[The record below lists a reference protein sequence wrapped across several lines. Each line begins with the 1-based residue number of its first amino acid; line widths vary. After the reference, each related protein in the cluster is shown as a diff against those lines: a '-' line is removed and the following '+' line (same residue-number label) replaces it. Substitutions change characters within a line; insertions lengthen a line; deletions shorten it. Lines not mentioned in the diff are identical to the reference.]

1 LEAVAINWMRAA
13 LPHLPMFLPVVLLI
27 SGEFFF
33 CGRFVAVGALAVFF
47 VAMGSP
53 SRLLR

>member
-1 LEAVAINWMRAA
+1 MRAA
-13 LPHLPMFLPVVLLI
+13 LPHLPTFLPVVLLI